1 MTWNEKDG
9 KIWMDGEF
17 INWKEANIHVLSHVV
32 HYGSSVFEGLR
43 CYKNP
48 NGSAIFR
55 LDEHVDRLFDSAKIY
70 RMKIPFTKTEIS
82 TGIKETIAI
91 NNLKSCYIR
100 PVTFRGYK
108 ELGVNSLNCPVNT
121 IIAAWEWGTYLG
133 DEAMEKGVDTWVSS
147 WRRLAPDTMPSMAK
161 SGANY
166 MNAQLAKFEAIENGF
181 DEAIMLDYH
190 GFIGEGS
197 GENIFLIKDEV
208 IYTPTLS
215 SSILKGITRD
225 SVIKIAENLGY
236 KVLEEKIPRE
246 MVYLADEVF
255 FSGSAAEVTPIRS
268 VDKITIKTGKKG
280 PITNKI
286 QSEFFSIIDGKTE
299 DKFNWLTYV
308 EY

>member
-1 MTWNEKDG
+1 VSWDENNG

-17 INWKEANIHVLSHVV
+17 VDWKESNIHVLSHVV
-32 HYGSSVFEGLR
+32 HYGSSVFEGIR
-43 CYKNP
+43 CYENQ

-70 RMKIPFTKTEIS
+70 KMEIPFEKAEIANAIKKTI
-82 TGIKETIAI
+82 TI

-108 ELGVNSLNCPVNT
+108 ELGVSPLNCPVKT
-121 IIAAWEWGTYLG
+121 AIAAWEWGKYLG
-133 DEAMEKGVDTWVSS
+133 EDAIENGVDIAVSS
-147 WRRLAPDTMPSMAK
+147 WRRMAPDTMPSMAK

-166 MNAQLAKFEAIENGF
+166 MNAQLAKIEAIENGF

-197 GENIFLIKDEV
+197 GENIFLIKDDV

-225 SVIKIAENLGY
+225 SVILVANDLGY
-236 KVLEEKIPRE
+236 EIIEEKLPRE
-246 MVYLADEVF
+246 MIYLADEIF
-255 FSGSAAEVTPIRS
+255 FTGTAAEVTPIRS
-268 VDKITIKTGKKG
+268 VDKITVGSGKRG
-280 PITNKI
+280 PITEKI
-286 QSEFFSIIDGKTE
+286 QSEFFSIVEGNKKDE
-299 DKFNWLTYV
+299 FNWLTYLD
-308 EY
+308 Y